1 MKVAVIGSRS
11 IVVSDLGAYLPP
23 ECGEIVSG
31 GATGVDRSAAEYA
44 KAHGIALTE
53 FLPLY
58 EKFGHAAPIVRN
70 KQIVECADIVLAFWD
85 GCSKGTLS
93 VIRYC
98 EKIGK
103 PYRVIRVE

>member
-44 KAHGIALTE
+44 KAHGITLTE

-58 EKFGHAAPIVRN
+58 EKIWTCRSNRSQQTDRGMCRYRSCLLGWLFQGY
-70 KQIVECADIVLAFWD
+70 AFRD
-85 GCSKGTLS
+85 SLL
-93 VIRYC
+93 
-98 EKIGK
+98 
-103 PYRVIRVE
+103 

>member
-1 MKVAVIGSRS
+1 MLAVLIRPAVIVGKFNRCNWVGVNIAHLIAHPRYS
-11 IVVSDLGAYLPP
+11 IARRRVLIRWRFAQVY
-23 ECGEIVSG
+23 C
-31 GATGVDRSAAEYA
+31 Y
-44 KAHGIALTE
+44 
-53 FLPLY
+53 
-58 EKFGHAAPIVRN
+58 AAPIVRN